1 MELNELVKLWQ
12 RKAASAAEAA
22 HSVLANEGNAA
33 ASRIVRLDATLDSL
47 QGLPVDVQGYFK
59 EGVKC
64 LEYGLRKA
72 AIVYS
77 WSGFFHLLAEHL
89 VANYETALRAE
100 RPNWTFSDASDLKES
115 ENESNILVAAAKV
128 RMLNRAT
135 RREYDGMLST
145 RNRCAHPTLYDP
157 PKDFAIGY
165 VDRLLDD
172 VPLYL

>member
-1 MELNELVKLWQ
+1 MELSELINLWQ
-12 RKAASAAEAA
+12 QKAASASEAA
-22 HSVLANEGNAA
+22 HSILANQGNAA

-89 VANYETALRAE
+89 VANHETSLRIE
-100 RPNWTFSDASDLKES
+100 RPKWMFSDAADLKES
-115 ENESNILVAAAKV
+115 ENESNILIAAANVK
-128 RMLNRAT
+128 MLNKAT

-145 RNRCAHPTLYDP
+145 RNKCAHPTLYDP
-157 PKDFAIGY
+157 PQDFAIGY
-165 VDRLLDD
+165 IDRLLDD
-172 VPLYL
+172 VPMYL